1 MSALTCVIASD
12 GEVDDA
18 DAQNIEKKMQMRKIS
33 KKSAA
38 YARSE
43 ART

>member
-12 GEVDDA
+12 NEVDAA
-18 DAQNIEKKMQMRKIS
+18 DAQNIE
-33 KKSAA
+33 KSAA